1 MTTSATP
8 GLSNLPTLAKDPVSA
23 GGKVDYVSPAAGAT
37 TDASSTSILNN
48 MQKMLDEYNSPYKKF
63 QDSID
68 KAIAYT
74 HYDPTTALQAVNQKE
89 QNEHTTKYNIA
100 QNMANVGLLRDQLSG
115 LNQGF
120 GQAQPQAGQAQP
132 QAGQAQPQA
141 GQNQNPQAPSGYQ
154 FKGVPLT
161 VYEYKTLQNYIGKA
175 DLGGFNSAFKAI
187 SDIHSQSQ
195 LNPAWGDRVD
205 IVVTGVDRQGRPVS
219 ESMNVSKAEAKAY
232 EDQHIYPAQIRP
244 YISQAPEQKKAAGG
258 SIQHLAVGGQPMPVP
273 DQTMPAPDAASVSA
287 PAPSGPAATA
297 PSAPVVP
304 GSGMQGGLLDKA
316 LSSIMGSAEAAPQG
330 SVSVSGMPAV
340 GYGFNP
346 KAAQI
351 GAESGARKDEAA
363 NAAALKQ
370 EEAERKAAGEF
381 ISSIENLALNTD
393 EVQGAAKRVKA
404 HAASHPEEFGWSYG
418 KGAVPT
424 ALSVLEAVP
433 NLIVPG
439 SGSTVEKI
447 YGNLSPSIPKE
458 ALERRVATD
467 ADAKKLGLDFA
478 KQMFPPGSGARLG
491 LGLVGMAS
499 EAKGVGSSVP
509 ASVNSLNA
517 DLIDVAAEK
526 RQRMLDGWG
535 TYKKANPGASAYD
548 YMRSS
553 DYKAINKWV
562 DEELKRRQPEAY
574 KTVSE
579 NLDHYEN
586 KATGHQQTP
595 GGVKYKVVD

>member
-74 HYDPTTALQAVNQKE
+74 HYDPTVALQAVNQKE
-89 QNEHTTKYNIA
+89 QNERTTKYNIA

-120 GQAQPQAGQAQP
+120 SQAQP

-161 VYEYKTLQNYIGKA
+161 VYEYQTLQNYIGQA
-175 DLGGFNSAFKAI
+175 DLAGFNSAFKAI

-205 IVVTGVDRQGRPVS
+205 IVVTGVDKQGRPVS

-244 YISQAPEQKKAAGG
+244 YISQAPEQKKAEGG
-258 SIQHLAVGGQPMPVP
+258 AVQHLAVGGQPDPVP
-273 DQTMPAPDAASVSA
+273 NMPMPDAQATSA
-287 PAPSGPAATA
+287 PAPAGPAAAA

-351 GAESGARKDEAA
+351 GTESGARKDEAA
-363 NAAALKQ
+363 NTAALKQ

-393 EVQGAAKRVKA
+393 EVQGAAKRVKS

-548 YMRSS
+548 YMRSP

-586 KATGHQQTP
+586 KATGHQKTP
-595 GGVKYKVVD
+595 GGVKYKVLD

>member
-89 QNEHTTKYNIA
+89 QNERTTKYNIA

-132 QAGQAQPQA
+132 QAGQ
-141 GQNQNPQAPSGYQ
+141 NQNPQAPSGYQ

-161 VYEYKTLQNYIGKA
+161 VYEYQTLQNYIGQA
-175 DLGGFNSAFKAI
+175 DLAGFNSAFKAI

-273 DQTMPAPDAASVSA
+273 DQTMPAPDAASMSA

-351 GAESGARKDEAA
+351 GTESGARKDEAA

-393 EVQGAAKRVKA
+393 EVQGAAKRVKS

>member
-1 MTTSATP
+1 MANATP
-8 GLSNLPTLAKDPVSA
+8 GLENLPTLAREPIQSNA
-23 GGKVDYVSPAAGAT
+23 KVEYVSPAAGAT
-37 TDASSTSILNN
+37 SDSSSTSILNN

-74 HYDPTTALQAVNQKE
+74 HYDPTVALATINKKE
-89 QNEHTTKYNIA
+89 ETERANKYNIA
-100 QNMANVGLLRDQLSG
+100 QNMANVGLLRDQLGS

-120 GQAQPQAGQAQP
+120 QGQGQVGQGQAGQPQAGQSP
-132 QAGQAQPQA
+132 QS
-141 GQNQNPQAPSGYQ
+141 PSGYQ
-154 FKGVPLT
+154 FKGVPLSN
-161 VYEYKTLQNYIGKA
+161 YEYQTLQNYIGQA
-175 DLGGFNSAFKAI
+175 DLAGFNSAFKAI
-187 SDIHSQSQ
+187 SDIHSKSQ
-195 LNPAWGDRVD
+195 LDPGWTDRVD

-232 EDQHIYPAQIRP
+232 EDQHIYPSQIRP

-258 SIQHLAVGGQPMPVP
+258 AVQHLAAGGQPDPVL
-273 DQTMPAPDAASVSA
+273 DAGATSA
-287 PAPSGPAATA
+287 PAPAGPAAAA
-297 PSAPVVP
+297 PSAPVIP

-340 GYGFNP
+340 GYNFNP

-351 GAESGARKDEAA
+351 GTESGAQMAQQS
-363 NAAALKQ
+363 NAAQLEQ
-370 EEAERKAAGEF
+370 EKAERKAAGEF

-393 EVQGAAKRVKA
+393 EVQGAAKRVKS

-499 EAKGVGSSVP
+499 EAKGVGTAVP

-548 YMRSS
+548 YMRSP
-553 DYKAINKWV
+553 DYKNINKWV

-574 KTVSE
+574 KTVIE

-586 KATGHQQTP
+586 KATGHQKTP

>member
-37 TDASSTSILNN
+37 TDAASTSILNN

-74 HYDPTTALQAVNQKE
+74 HYDPTVALQAVNQKE
-89 QNEHTTKYNIA
+89 QNERTTKYNIA

-132 QAGQAQPQA
+132 QAGQAQ
-141 GQNQNPQAPSGYQ
+141 NPQAPSGYQ
-154 FKGVPLT
+154 FRGVPLT
-161 VYEYKTLQNYIGKA
+161 VYEYQTLQNYIGQA
-175 DLGGFNSAFKAI
+175 DLAGFNSAFKAI
-187 SDIHSQSQ
+187 SDIHSQSE
-195 LNPAWGDRVD
+195 LNPAWTDRVS
-205 IVVTGVDRQGRPVS
+205 INVTGKNPSGKTVTHSV
-219 ESMNVSKAEAKAY
+219 NVSRKEANDWETKR
-232 EDQHIYPAQIRP
+232 ILPAILHG
-244 YISQAPEQKKAAGG
+244 YIQDPNEEKKAAGG
-258 SIQHLAVGGQPMPVP
+258 SVQHLADGGQPLPVDP
-273 DQTMPAPDAASVSA
+273 TQAQPQPAAVQP
-287 PAPSGPAATA
+287 PGPAMPQAGT
-297 PSAPVVP
+297 APVVP
-304 GSGMQGGLLDKA
+304 GSGIQGGFLDQTLSA
-316 LSSIMGSAEAAPQG
+316 LMGNAEAAPPTQQG
-330 SVSVSGMPAV
+330 HVTVSAGPKIDYSL
-340 GYGFNP
+340 NP
-346 KAAQI
+346 EFAKI

-363 NAAALKQ
+363 NTAALKQ
-370 EEAERKAAGEF
+370 EEAERDAAGKF
-381 ISSIENLALNTD
+381 ISGIENLALSTD
-393 EVQGAAKRVKA
+393 EIQGAAKRVKA

-447 YGNLSPSIPKE
+447 YGNISPSIPKE

-595 GGVKYKVVD
+595 GGVKYKVLD

>member
-1 MTTSATP
+1 MANATP
-8 GLSNLPTLAKDPVSA
+8 GLENLPTLAKEPIQSGA
-23 GGKVDYVSPAAGAT
+23 KVEYVSPAAGAT

-74 HYDPTTALQAVNQKE
+74 HYDPTLALSAINQKE
-89 QNEHTTKYNIA
+89 QTERANKYNIA
-100 QNMANVGLLRDQLSG
+100 QNMANVGLLRDQLSA

-120 GQAQPQAGQAQP
+120 QGQPQAGQAGQP
-132 QAGQAQPQA
+132 QAGQAGQPQA
-141 GQNQNPQAPSGYQ
+141 GQAGQAQPGQSQNPQAPSGYQ

-161 VYEYKTLQNYIGKA
+161 VYEYQTLQNYIGQA
-175 DLGGFNSAFKAI
+175 DLAGFNSAFKAI

-195 LNPAWGDRVD
+195 LNPAWGDRIQ
-205 IVVTGVDRQGRPVS
+205 IVVTGVDKATGKPVS

-232 EDQHIYPAQIRP
+232 EDQGIYPAQIRP
-244 YISQAPEQKKAAGG
+244 YISQAPEQKKAMGG
-258 SIQHLAVGGQPMPVP
+258 AVQHLATGGQPNPVP
-273 DQTMPAPDAASVSA
+273 DQNMSA
-287 PAPSGPAATA
+287 PAPAGPEAAA
-297 PSAPVVP
+297 PSAPVMP
-304 GSGMQGGLLDKA
+304 GSGMQGGFLDKA
-316 LSSIMGSAEAAPQG
+316 LSSVMGSAEAAPQG
-330 SVSVSGMPAV
+330 SVSVTGMPAV
-340 GYGFNP
+340 GYRFNP
-346 KAAQI
+346 DAAKI
-351 GAESGARKDEAA
+351 GAESGARKEEEANKA
-363 NAAALKQ
+363 QLKQ

-393 EVQGAAKRVKA
+393 EVQGAAKRVKS

-458 ALERRVATD
+458 ALARRVATD

-478 KQMFPPGSGARLG
+478 KQIFPPGSGARLG

-499 EAKGVGSSVP
+499 
-509 ASVNSLNA
+509 
-517 DLIDVAAEK
+517 
-526 RQRMLDGWG
+526 
-535 TYKKANPGASAYD
+535 
-548 YMRSS
+548 
-553 DYKAINKWV
+553 
-562 DEELKRRQPEAY
+562 
-574 KTVSE
+574 
-579 NLDHYEN
+579 
-586 KATGHQQTP
+586 
-595 GGVKYKVVD
+595 

>member
-37 TDASSTSILNN
+37 TDTSSTSILNN

-74 HYDPTTALQAVNQKE
+74 HYDPTVALQAINQKE
-89 QNEHTTKYNIA
+89 QNERTTKYNIA

-132 QAGQAQPQA
+132 QAGQS
-141 GQNQNPQAPSGYQ
+141 QNPQAPSGYQ

-161 VYEYKTLQNYIGKA
+161 VYEYQTLQNYIGQA
-175 DLGGFNSAFKAI
+175 DLAGFNSAFKAI

-244 YISQAPEQKKAAGG
+244 YISQAPEQKKAEGG
-258 SIQHLAVGGQPMPVP
+258 AVQHLAVGGQPDPVP
-273 DQTMPAPDAASVSA
+273 DQTMPAPDAANMSA
-287 PAPSGPAATA
+287 PTQSGPAAA

-304 GSGMQGGLLDKA
+304 GSGMQGGFLDKT

-351 GAESGARKDEAA
+351 GTESGARKDEAA

-499 EAKGVGSSVP
+499 EAKGVGTSVP

-535 TYKKANPGASAYD
+535 KYQKANPGASAYD
-548 YMRSS
+548 YMRSP

>member
-74 HYDPTTALQAVNQKE
+74 HYDPTVALQAVNQKE
-89 QNEHTTKYNIA
+89 QNERTTKYNIA

-120 GQAQPQAGQAQP
+120 SQAQP

-161 VYEYKTLQNYIGKA
+161 VYEYQTLQNYIGQA
-175 DLGGFNSAFKAI
+175 DLAGFNSAFKAI

-205 IVVTGVDRQGRPVS
+205 IVVTGVDKQGRPVS

-244 YISQAPEQKKAAGG
+244 YISQAPEQKKAEGG
-258 SIQHLAVGGQPMPVP
+258 AVQHLAVGGQPDPVP
-273 DQTMPAPDAASVSA
+273 NMPMPDAQATSA
-287 PAPSGPAATA
+287 PAPAGPAAAA

-316 LSSIMGSAEAAPQG
+316 LSSMMGSAEAAPQG

-351 GAESGARKDEAA
+351 GTESGARKDEAA
-363 NAAALKQ
+363 NAAVLKQ

-393 EVQGAAKRVKA
+393 EVQGAAKRVKS
-404 HAASHPEEFGWSYG
+404 HAVSHPEEFGWSYG

-499 EAKGVGSSVP
+499 EAQGVGSSVP

-548 YMRSS
+548 YMRSP

-586 KATGHQQTP
+586 KATGHQKTP
-595 GGVKYKVVD
+595 GGVKYKVLD

>member
-74 HYDPTTALQAVNQKE
+74 HYDPTVALQAVNQKE
-89 QNEHTTKYNIA
+89 QNERTTKYNIA

-120 GQAQPQAGQAQP
+120 SQAQP

-161 VYEYKTLQNYIGKA
+161 VYEYQTLQNYIGQA
-175 DLGGFNSAFKAI
+175 DLAGFNSAFKAI

-205 IVVTGVDRQGRPVS
+205 IVVTGVDKQGRPVS

-244 YISQAPEQKKAAGG
+244 YISQAPEQKKAEGG
-258 SIQHLAVGGQPMPVP
+258 AVQHLAVGGQPDPVP
-273 DQTMPAPDAASVSA
+273 NMPMPDAQATSA
-287 PAPSGPAATA
+287 PAPAGPAAAA

-316 LSSIMGSAEAAPQG
+316 LSSMMGSAEAAPQG

-351 GAESGARKDEAA
+351 GTESGARKDEAA
-363 NAAALKQ
+363 NTAALKQ

-393 EVQGAAKRVKA
+393 EVQGAAKRVKS

-548 YMRSS
+548 YMRSP

-586 KATGHQQTP
+586 KATGHQKTP
-595 GGVKYKVVD
+595 GGVKYKVLD

>member
-23 GGKVDYVSPAAGAT
+23 GNKVDYVSPAAGAT

-89 QNEHTTKYNIA
+89 QNERTTKYNIA

-132 QAGQAQPQA
+132 QAGQ
-141 GQNQNPQAPSGYQ
+141 NQNPQAPSGYQ

-161 VYEYKTLQNYIGKA
+161 VYEYQTLQNYIGQA
-175 DLGGFNSAFKAI
+175 DLAGFNSAFKAI

-244 YISQAPEQKKAAGG
+244 YISQAPEQKKAMGG
-258 SIQHLAVGGQPMPVP
+258 SVQHLAVGGQPMPVP
-273 DQTMPAPDAASVSA
+273 DQTMPAPDAANMSA
-287 PAPSGPAATA
+287 PAQSGPAAA

-351 GAESGARKDEAA
+351 GTESGARKDEAA
-363 NAAALKQ
+363 NTAALKQ

-381 ISSIENLALNTD
+381 ISAIENLELNTD
-393 EVQGAAKRVKA
+393 EVQGAAKRVKS

-418 KGAVPT
+418 KGSVPM

-439 SGSTVEKI
+439 SGSTIEKI
-447 YGNLSPSIPKE
+447 YGNVSPSIPKE

-499 EAKGVGSSVP
+499 EAKGVGTSVP

-517 DLIDVAAEK
+517 DLIDVAAE
-526 RQRMLDGWG
+526 RRRRMLKGWG
-535 TYKKANPGASAYD
+535 KYRTAHKGENPIAYD
-548 YMRSS
+548 YMRSP
-553 DYKAINKWV
+553 DYKNINKWV

-586 KATGHQQTP
+586 KATGHQKTP
-595 GGVKYKVVD
+595 GGVKYKVLD

>member
-1 MTTSATP
+1 MANTATP
-8 GLSNLPTLAKDPVSA
+8 GLENLPTLAKEPIQSGA
-23 GGKVDYVSPAAGAT
+23 KVEYVSPAAGAT
-37 TDASSTSILNN
+37 TDSSSTSILNN

-74 HYDPTTALQAVNQKE
+74 HYDPTLALSAINQKE
-89 QNEHTTKYNIA
+89 QTERANKYNIA
-100 QNMANVGLLRDQLSG
+100 QNMANVGLLKDQLG
-115 LNQGF
+115 ALNQGF
-120 GQAQPQAGQAQP
+120 TSQPGQAQAQPGQAQAGQS
-132 QAGQAQPQA
+132 
-141 GQNQNPQAPSGYQ
+141 QNPQAPSGYQ
-154 FKGVPLT
+154 FKGVPLSN
-161 VYEYKTLQNYIGKA
+161 YEYQTLQNYIGQA
-175 DLGGFNSAFKAI
+175 DLSGFNSAFKAI

-195 LNPAWGDRVD
+195 LNPAWGDRVQ
-205 IVVTGVDRQGRPVS
+205 IVVTGIDKATGKPVS
-219 ESMNVSKAEAKAY
+219 ESMNVSKSEAKAY
-232 EDQHIYPAQIRP
+232 EDQGIFPSQIRP
-244 YISQAPEQKKAAGG
+244 YILKEPAQKKAMGG
-258 SIQHLAVGGQPMPVP
+258 SVQHMADGGQPQPVP
-273 DQTMPAPDAASVSA
+273 DQNALPNMPAPDAAATSA
-287 PAPSGPAATA
+287 PAPAGPAAAA

-330 SVSVSGMPAV
+330 SVSVTGMPAV
-340 GYGFNP
+340 GYRFNP
-346 KAAQI
+346 DASKIQ
-351 GAESGARKDEAA
+351 AESGAQMAQQS
-363 NAAALKQ
+363 NAAQLEQ
-370 EEAERKAAGEF
+370 EKAERKAAGEF

-418 KGAVPT
+418 KGAVPA

-447 YGNLSPSIPKE
+447 YGNISPSIPKE

-499 EAKGVGSSVP
+499 EAKGVGTQVP

-548 YMRSS
+548 YMRSP
-553 DYKAINKWV
+553 DYKNINKWV
-562 DEELKRRQPEAY
+562 DEELKHRQPEAY
-574 KTVSE
+574 KAVSQ
-579 NLDHYEN
+579 NLEHYEN
-586 KATGHQQTP
+586 KATGHQTTP
-595 GGVKYKVVD
+595 NGVKYKVIE

>member
-8 GLSNLPTLAKDPVSA
+8 GLSNLPTLAKEPVQT
-23 GGKVDYVSPAAGAT
+23 GEKVEYVSPAAGAIAG
-37 TDASSTSILNN
+37 DSSSTSILNN

-74 HYDPTTALQAVNQKE
+74 HYDPTAALQAVNQKE
-89 QNEHTTKYNIA
+89 QNERATKYNIA
-100 QNMANVGLLRDQLSG
+100 QNMANVGLLRDQLSSI
-115 LNQGF
+115 NSGF
-120 GQAQPQAGQAQP
+120 TGQP

-154 FKGVPLT
+154 FKGVPLS
-161 VYEYKTLQNYIGKA
+161 VYEYQTLQNYIGEA
-175 DLGGFNSAFKAI
+175 DLAGFNSAFKAI

-205 IVVTGVDRQGRPVS
+205 IVVTGVNKSGKPVS
-219 ESMNVSKAEAKAY
+219 ESLNVSKKEAQEY
-232 EDQHIYPAQIRP
+232 QERGVYPAQIRP
-244 YISQAPEQKKAAGG
+244 YISQAPEQKKAEGG
-258 SIQHLAVGGQPMPVP
+258 AVQHLAVGGQPDPVP
-273 DQTMPAPDAASVSA
+273 NMPMPDAQATPA
-287 PAPSGPAATA
+287 PAPAGPAAAA

-351 GAESGARKDEAA
+351 GTESGARKDEAA

-393 EVQGAAKRVKA
+393 EVQGAAKRVKS

-418 KGAVPT
+418 KGSVPM
-424 ALSVLEAVP
+424 ALSILEAVP
-433 NLIVPG
+433 NLIIPG

-447 YGNLSPSIPKE
+447 YGNVSPSIPKE

-499 EAKGVGSSVP
+499 EAKGVGTSVP
-509 ASVNSLNA
+509 ASVNALNA

-548 YMRSS
+548 YMRSP
-553 DYKAINKWV
+553 DYKNINKWV

-579 NLDHYEN
+579 NLGHYEN
-586 KATGHQQTP
+586 KATGHQKTP
-595 GGVKYKVVD
+595 GGVKYKVLD

>member
-74 HYDPTTALQAVNQKE
+74 HYDPTVALQAVNQKE
-89 QNEHTTKYNIA
+89 QNERTTKYNIA

-120 GQAQPQAGQAQP
+120 SQAQP

-161 VYEYKTLQNYIGKA
+161 VYEYQTLQNYIGQA
-175 DLGGFNSAFKAI
+175 DLAGFNSAFKAI

-205 IVVTGVDRQGRPVS
+205 IVVTGVDKQGRPVS

-244 YISQAPEQKKAAGG
+244 YISQAPEQKKAEGG
-258 SIQHLAVGGQPMPVP
+258 AVQHLAVGGQPDPVP
-273 DQTMPAPDAASVSA
+273 NMPMPDAQATSA
-287 PAPSGPAATA
+287 PAPAGPAAAA

-316 LSSIMGSAEAAPQG
+316 LSSMMGSAEAAPQG

-351 GAESGARKDEAA
+351 GTESGARKDEAA
-363 NAAALKQ
+363 NTAALKK

-393 EVQGAAKRVKA
+393 EVQGAAKRVKS

-548 YMRSS
+548 YMRSP

-586 KATGHQQTP
+586 KATGHQKTP
-595 GGVKYKVVD
+595 GGVKYKVLD

>member
-74 HYDPTTALQAVNQKE
+74 HYDPTVALQAVNQKE
-89 QNEHTTKYNIA
+89 QNERTTKYNIA
-100 QNMANVGLLRDQLSG
+100 QNMANVGLLRDQLG
-115 LNQGF
+115 DLKQGF

-132 QAGQAQPQA
+132 QAGQS
-141 GQNQNPQAPSGYQ
+141 QNPQAPSGYQ

-161 VYEYKTLQNYIGKA
+161 VYEYQTLQNYIGQA
-175 DLGGFNSAFKAI
+175 DLAGFNSAFKAI

-205 IVVTGVDRQGRPVS
+205 LVVTGVDRQGRPVS

-244 YISQAPEQKKAAGG
+244 YISQAPEQKKAMGG
-258 SIQHLAVGGQPMPVP
+258 SVQHLAVGGQPDPVP
-273 DQTMPAPDAASVSA
+273 NTPMPDAQATSEPAPA
-287 PAPSGPAATA
+287 GPAAAA

-351 GAESGARKDEAA
+351 GTESGARKDEAA

-370 EEAERKAAGEF
+370 VEAERKAAGEF

-393 EVQGAAKRVKA
+393 EVQGAAKRVKS

-499 EAKGVGSSVP
+499 EAKGVGTSVP
-509 ASVNSLNA
+509 ASVNALNA

-548 YMRSS
+548 YMRSP
-553 DYKAINKWV
+553 DYKNINKWV

-586 KATGHQQTP
+586 KATGHQKTP
-595 GGVKYKVVD
+595 GGVKYKVLD

>member
-132 QAGQAQPQA
+132 QAGQ
-141 GQNQNPQAPSGYQ
+141 NQNPQAPSGYQ

-161 VYEYKTLQNYIGKA
+161 VYEYQTLQNYIGQA

>member
-74 HYDPTTALQAVNQKE
+74 HYDPTVALQAVNQKE
-89 QNEHTTKYNIA
+89 QNERTTKYNIA

-132 QAGQAQPQA
+132 QAGQS
-141 GQNQNPQAPSGYQ
+141 QNPQAPSGYQ

-161 VYEYKTLQNYIGKA
+161 VYEYQTLQNYIGQA
-175 DLGGFNSAFKAI
+175 DLAGFNSAFKAI

-244 YISQAPEQKKAAGG
+244 YISQAPEQKKAMGG
-258 SIQHLAVGGQPMPVP
+258 SVQHLAVGGQPDPVP
-273 DQTMPAPDAASVSA
+273 NTPMPDAQATSEPAPA
-287 PAPSGPAATA
+287 GPAAAA

-351 GAESGARKDEAA
+351 GTESGARKDEAA

-499 EAKGVGSSVP
+499 EAKGVGTSVP
-509 ASVNSLNA
+509 ASVNALNA

-548 YMRSS
+548 YMRSP
-553 DYKAINKWV
+553 DYKNINKWV

-586 KATGHQQTP
+586 KATGHQKTP
-595 GGVKYKVVD
+595 GGVKYKVLD